1 MFDTLGWI
9 GAFLIL
15 AAYFKASVGHW
26 PADKP
31 LNAILNLTG
40 ASFLALNAWNRG
52 AYPNLGLEIVF
63 CIIAINVIYK
73 GIKND

>member
-1 MFDTLGWI
+1 MFDILGWI
-9 GAFLIL
+9 GAILIL
-15 AAYFKASVGHW
+15 LAYFKASIGHW
-26 PADKP
+26 PANKP

-63 CIIAINVIYK
+63 CMIAINVIYTD
-73 GIKND
+73 IKND